1 MKISKKIIDN
11 LKKGGVDFYLS
22 VPCKLLANMIDIL
35 ENDKDVYYSA
45 VPREEEGMGICAGA
59 YLGNKFP
66 CIMMQNTGIGN
77 SVNAIVSLL
86 QLYQMPVVFLISYRG
101 TPGEPVGAQGGMA
114 KITEDILSK
123 NRLVVSVNENINE
136 LKEVV
141 VTTDDVEKFLDLKE
155 EEFKGFDYEKDKSSK
170 LLDLSRNVVYDKDFS
185 VDYPDELKLYKIFA
199 FILATSL
206 INI

>member
-45 VPREEEGMGICAGA
+45 VPREEEGLGICAGA

-86 QLYQMPVVFLISYRG
+86 QLYL
-101 TPGEPVGAQGGMA
+101 
-114 KITEDILSK
+114 
-123 NRLVVSVNENINE
+123 
-136 LKEVV
+136 
-141 VTTDDVEKFLDLKE
+141 
-155 EEFKGFDYEKDKSSK
+155 
-170 LLDLSRNVVYDKDFS
+170 
-185 VDYPDELKLYKIFA
+185 
-199 FILATSL
+199 SL
-206 INI
+206 IHI